1 MAALDD
7 RDYVLPDDVQSLAVS
22 VLSHRL
28 LPTAE
33 AQIGRRD
40 TADIVT
46 DIVGQVPVPD
56 DSRRRSSI

>member
-1 MAALDD
+1 
-7 RDYVLPDDVQSLAVS
+7 VS

-40 TADIVT
+40 TSDIVT